1 MSDAILYIE
10 YDTCLKVVGKVRV
23 QMDVDVKA
31 TLLNLMYD
39 LFRRNVYSENKPGS
53 IVWNYEERRTE
64 AVYIEPLNPKP
75 YVAEY
80 TSGRGHEVFAYLD
93 VVLLAL
99 MDNGLEAL
107 LGVDLARTIP
117 QRVFLEMVK
126 DVSEGTYSVEGY
138 TIATSK
144 VRLESQLGELLDGY
158 YNSVYKAVFGCDRS
172 SIWSNAT
179 LQEFKLVN
187 DYLSVITAAK
197 SAIGRS
203 KDLNEDSVQL
213 SKARQAYL
221 QNRVVQF
228 YKSLTPAG
236 SV

>member
-1 MSDAILYIE
+1 MSNAILYLT

-23 QMDVDVKA
+23 QMNVNVKE
-31 TLLNLMYD
+31 TLFNLMYD

-107 LGVDLARTIP
+107 LGVDLAKTIP
-117 QRVFLEMVK
+117 KRVFLEMAK
-126 DVSEGTYSVEGY
+126 DVSESTYEVEGY

-144 VRLESQLGELLDGY
+144 VRLESQLGKLLD
-158 YNSVYKAVFGCDRS
+158 ADRS
-172 SIWSNAT
+172 C
-179 LQEFKLVN
+179 L
-187 DYLSVITAAK
+187 
-197 SAIGRS
+197 R
-203 KDLNEDSVQL
+203 
-213 SKARQAYL
+213 
-221 QNRVVQF
+221 
-228 YKSLTPAG
+228 
-236 SV
+236 